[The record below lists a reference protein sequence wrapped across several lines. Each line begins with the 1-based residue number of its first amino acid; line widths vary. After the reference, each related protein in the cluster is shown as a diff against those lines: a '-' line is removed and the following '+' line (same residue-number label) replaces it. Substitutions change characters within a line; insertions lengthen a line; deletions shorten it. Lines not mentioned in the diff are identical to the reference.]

1 MVNYPINMNTI
12 TIDFEIGIRNSLIK
26 NFPAARL
33 IGCLFHYKNSLYRN
47 LVKLGLY
54 RSETR
59 ETSDEVLSICG
70 LFPFILPINEKI
82 IYEKLNIIINNKSY
96 KYFLNYFI
104 NTWFTFLQ
112 SNNLLDYTNISKS
125 FRSNCFIENYNGR
138 IKRILGNKR
147 LIQWPNLLSFL
158 NKEEEYYREIL
169 ILKDSE
175 PRFNIL
181 KNKLEEYSQNFDNNV
196 IIKKSQNK
204 ESHQKLENG

>member
-1 MVNYPINMNTI
+1 M
-12 TIDFEIGIRNSLIK
+12 
-26 NFPAARL
+26 
-33 IGCLFHYKNSLYRN
+33 
-47 LVKLGLY
+47 
-54 RSETR
+54 
-59 ETSDEVLSICG
+59 
-70 LFPFILPINEKI
+70 
-82 IYEKLNIIINNKSY
+82 NIIINNKSY
-96 KYFLNYFI
+96 KDFLNYFI

-196 IIKKSQNK
+196 IIKKSQSK
-204 ESHQKLENG
+204 ASHDNNIDLFNNIIDINDNSKDFLIITKIVVGLIHFYLH